1 MVGGAGILG
10 MGLKEFLRSAG
21 ATLKLTRKPTRRELM
36 LAIRITLMG
45 VAAIGVITFIVKF
58 LALAI
63 QGA

>member
-1 MVGGAGILG
+1 MVEASGFSR
-10 MGLKEFLRSAG
+10 MGLKEFLKSSS

-36 LAIRITLMG
+36 LAIRITLIG
-45 VAAIGVITFIVKF
+45 IAAIGAITFVVKF

>member
-1 MVGGAGILG
+1 
-10 MGLKEFLRSAG
+10 MGLKEFLKSSS

-36 LAIRITLMG
+36 LAIRITLIG
-45 VAAIGVITFIVKF
+45 VAAIGAITFVVKF

>member
-1 MVGGAGILG
+1 
-10 MGLKEFLRSAG
+10 MGLREFLRSAG

>member
-1 MVGGAGILG
+1 MVEASGFSR
-10 MGLKEFLRSAG
+10 MGLKEFLKSSS

-36 LAIRITLMG
+36 LAIRITLIG
-45 VAAIGVITFIVKF
+45 VAAIGAITFVVKF